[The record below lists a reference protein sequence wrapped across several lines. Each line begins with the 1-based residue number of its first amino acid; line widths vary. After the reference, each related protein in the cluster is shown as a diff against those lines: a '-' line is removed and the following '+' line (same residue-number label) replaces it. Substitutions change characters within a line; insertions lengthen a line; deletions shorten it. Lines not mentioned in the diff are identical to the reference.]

1 MHCVREL
8 YWSTVYTPSGRLEHR
23 AYVSGRVLVDDDVCL
38 MAIRHA
44 TITEAAAKY
53 TVHDDDRSG
62 DAVAGQLS
70 SSALGLCLT
79 PVGKAFSGG
88 LAVMY
93 H

>member
-1 MHCVREL
+1 
-8 YWSTVYTPSGRLEHR
+8 
-23 AYVSGRVLVDDDVCL
+23 

-44 TITEAAAKY
+44 TIAEAAAKY